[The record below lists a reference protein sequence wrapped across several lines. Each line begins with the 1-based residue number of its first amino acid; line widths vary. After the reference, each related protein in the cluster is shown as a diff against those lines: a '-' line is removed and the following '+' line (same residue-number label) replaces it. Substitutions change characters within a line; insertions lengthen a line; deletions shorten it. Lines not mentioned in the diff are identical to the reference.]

1 MSTVA
6 TPLMTAAEFYDLVHR
21 PENQGKYLEL
31 ERGEVVEMP
40 PPGSFHG
47 FVCGNAGRLLGNYS
61 AQRRKGFICTND
73 SGFIVAHNPDSVRGP
88 DVAYYDDVQSP
99 DEIPPGY
106 TSTLPHLIVEV
117 VSPHDKPGLLTIRI
131 EQYLKCGVPLVW
143 VIDPDIRIVTIYRPG
158 AHHMSLVEHEEL
170 TGNGVLPD
178 FRCQVREFFALPGR

>member
-1 MSTVA
+1 MSTIA
-6 TPLMTAAEFYDLVHR
+6 TPLMTAAEFYDWVHR
-21 PENQGKYLEL
+21 PENLGKYLEL

-40 PPGSFHG
+40 PPGPFHG
-47 FVCGNAGRLLGNYS
+47 FVCGNASRILGNYS

-73 SGFIVAHNPDSVRGP
+73 SGFIVANNPDSVRGP
-88 DVAYYDDVQSP
+88 DVAYYADVKSP
-99 DEIPPGY
+99 EEIPQSY
-106 TSTLPHLIVEV
+106 TDTRPQLIVEV
-117 VSPHDKPGLLTIRI
+117 VSPHDKAGLLNLRI

-158 AHHMSLVEHEEL
+158 ANHTSLVEHEEL